1 MPDRPPPPP
10 SSSYSTHCPL
20 WCTSFCRTEELNS
33 TQAKAA
39 SSDRPRAGQDRTG
52 QWSKR
57 TLKQWSLDRIKS
69 EEQPQKGGWTSEA
82 TSFVRQPLST
92 AFPIHI
98 PWFFISSQLRPK
110 PPSHSPDRPPPPP
123 PAPYQSGR
131 LFLTHDPEMNNT
143 PKTLFSFP

>member
-1 MPDRPPPPP
+1 MNLNGTTGLCQTDHHHHHHHHIPLIVHCGAPPP
-10 SSSYSTHCPL
+10 SAGQK
-20 WCTSFCRTEELNS
+20 NS
-33 TQAKAA
+33 TQLKPR
-39 SSDRPRAGQDRTG
+39 RPPLTGLEQDRTGRAG

-110 PPSHSPDRPPPPP
+110 PPSHSPDRPSTSSSCSLPIR
-123 PAPYQSGR
+123 PAFPYS
-131 LFLTHDPEMNNT
+131 
-143 PKTLFSFP
+143 

>member
-20 WCTSFCRTEELNS
+20 WCTTSFCRTEELNS

-110 PPSHSPDRPPPPP
+110 PPSHSPDRPLHLLLPTN
-123 PAPYQSGR
+123 PAG
-131 LFLTHDPEMNNT
+131 
-143 PKTLFSFP
+143 FSLLMIRK